1 MNDTLTGDPL
11 MVVPIFDKPDVE
23 PDDPVESLCYEV
35 HGEDGSYFNLISDR
49 CTSVNAYYEKA
60 TSEID
65 LNVVTRIGVKA
76 VGRSGSG
83 CRNIEVRLD
92 DCMAKVDGIFRTS
105 FSFDG
110 IRVKKHNNTARIRIS
125 VPNCASHKLVMWV
138 NCQPG
143 QVPDPES
150 PTTTYSIQFLKF
162 VVMRGLN
169 LSPES
174 HGLIGMCILSLEP
187 LCCHFDSPLLS
198 LIFYLCF
205 SPGQFWNVPVT
216 VEEYD
221 GLFNGAL
228 QDDIYNITVTRP
240 DAPPRHFTGLKKD
253 VTWDFKSRTCY
264 YVGNV
269 QGGKIGENPS
279 GDSVIEGDYTD
290 YAVGSLFDT
299 EFSDSQFNQS
309 LCRELPPSYDL
320 HKDERQ

>member
-11 MVVPIFDKPDVE
+11 MIVPIFDKPDVE
-23 PDDPVESLCYEV
+23 PGDPVESLCYEV
-35 HGEDGSYFNLISDR
+35 HGEDGEFFNLISDR

-76 VGRSGSG
+76 VGRSGNR
-83 CRNIEVRLD
+83 CWDIEVSLD
-92 DCMAKVDGIFRTS
+92 DCIATVDGVIQTS
-105 FSFDG
+105 ISFDG
-110 IRVKKHNNTARIRIS
+110 IRVKKHTNTSRIRIS
-125 VPNCASHKLVMWV
+125 VPNCASHMLVMWV
-138 NCQPG
+138 YCQPG

-150 PTTTYSIQFLKF
+150 PTTTYSIQFLRL

-174 HGLIGMCILSLEP
+174 HGLIGTCILSLEP
-187 LCCHFDSPLLS
+187 LCCESSENVHFCFFPHTV
-198 LIFYLCF
+198 LISYLCF

-221 GLFNGAL
+221 GLFNGAP
-228 QDDIYNITVTRP
+228 QDDIYNITVTRT
-240 DAPPRHFTGLKKD
+240 DAPPRHFLGLKKD
-253 VTWDFKSRTCY
+253 VTWDFRSRICY
-264 YVGNV
+264 YVGNM
-269 QGGKIGENPS
+269 QGGEIGENPS

-299 EFSDSQFNQS
+299 DFSYSQFNQS
-309 LCRELPPSYDL
+309 LCGELPP
-320 HKDERQ
+320 